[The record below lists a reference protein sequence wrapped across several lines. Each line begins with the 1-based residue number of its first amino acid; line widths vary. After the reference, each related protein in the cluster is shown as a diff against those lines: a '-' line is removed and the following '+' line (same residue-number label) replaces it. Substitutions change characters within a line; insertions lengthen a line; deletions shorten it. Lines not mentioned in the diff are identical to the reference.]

1 MNRPKAKRL
10 GLFLTLALVAALT
23 AFVPSSFAAISTE
36 ASTVY
41 ESTVPGAH
49 TDYTIIQK
57 FQYDDNGVEPQATDG
72 AGQDL
77 KKWIVD
83 SPAGL
88 VGNPN
93 AIPYDKRCEPS
104 SFDPTPS
111 AYAALNT
118 FWIGSCPDSAQ
129 VGEAEVYLVNDAESG
144 TCPAAPI
151 TCLAGGFGMY
161 NLPSGTMKGKI
172 YILKTE
178 PEVPT
183 TLVTIFQSAT
193 YQNNPWMASLPG
205 AGPNA
210 VNCTTA
216 PATPCLIQPKTKS
229 VLSPVTNGSGNYD
242 GVDDFRIR
250 TIPAED
256 SAPPRAILPTAMGHA
271 AFVGPA
277 NPSNPGGTPLHISRI
292 DQHLYGM
299 VDPDDNFATAGEG
312 DTPFLS
318 MPSRC
323 GDWDSYSYAV
333 AWNGGGGDLKMDQNH
348 PDEDTYVKSA
358 ADTVQADCSGSKPT
372 LKATGTATFNGT
384 ARNANVGLTVNIADP
399 TAADDDQPAKVVT
412 TLPSSVTNDTSSLS
426 NLCTIAERDSDD
438 GCPETALVGTAEIKT
453 PLISAGLTGKVY
465 KTERPTSDTS
475 RLPNLSI
482 FVDGAIKFRLD
493 ATTKFVGP
501 DFDQIETTFDNLP
514 QSPFTEFK
522 VTINGGQNSLLKT
535 RECPIDG
542 SAPKDSAVKVGI
554 NGYLGETT
562 STDSAV
568 SFDACP
574 PNLEYGVNKASKVK
588 KCVRVGKK
596 LSVKPSGIKDAS
608 RVANVQLLIGK
619 KAKSVKKAATDKK
632 SPFTFKKTL
641 SKKSFKKKKTYYY
654 GYRVAYKDGKVVKS
668 KVSTFKTCK

>member
-41 ESTVPGAH
+41 GSTVPGAH

-93 AIPYDKRCEPS
+93 AIPYENRCEPS

-111 AYAALNT
+111 PYAALNT

-129 VGEAEVYLVNDAESG
+129 VGSAEVYLVNDADSG

-151 TCLAGGFGMY
+151 TCLSGGFGMY

-172 YILKTE
+172 YLLKTE
-178 PEVPT
+178 PEIPF

-193 YQNNPWMASLPG
+193 YQNYDYTVLPG

-210 VNCTTA
+210 TKCTTA
-216 PATPCLIQPKTKS
+216 PATPCPIQPKTKS
-229 VLSPVTNGSGNYD
+229 ILAPVTNRSGNYD
-242 GVDDFRIR
+242 EVNDFRIR

-292 DQHLYGM
+292 DQKLFGM
-299 VDPDDNFATAGEG
+299 VDPENNFANAGEG

-333 AWNGGGGDLKMDQNH
+333 AWNGGGGDKQMDPNH
-348 PDEDTYVKSA
+348 PSENTYVQSNK
-358 ADTVQADCSGSKPT
+358 DTAVADCSGAKPT
-372 LKATGTATFNGT
+372 LKATGTAAFQGT
-384 ARNANVGLTVNIADP
+384 ARSSNVGLTVTIADP
-399 TAADDDQPAKVVT
+399 TASEDDQPAKVVA
-412 TLPSSVTNDTSSLS
+412 TLPSSVTNDTSSQS
-426 NLCTIAERDSDD
+426 NLCTIAERDSED
-438 GCPETALVGTAEIKT
+438 GCPETALVGTASIKT
-453 PLISAGLTGKVY
+453 PLLSGGLTGKVY
-465 KTERPTSDTS
+465 KTQRPAEDASN
-475 RLPNLSI
+475 LPNLSI
-482 FVDGAIKFRLD
+482 FVDGAVKFRLD
-493 ATTKFVGP
+493 ATTKFVGQ
-501 DFDQIETTFDNLP
+501 DFDQIETTFDNMP
-514 QSPFTEFK
+514 QTPFTEFK

-535 RECPIDG
+535 RECPTDG
-542 SAPKDSAVKVGI
+542 NAKDTPVKIGI

-562 STDSAV
+562 NTESGVA
-568 SFDACP
+568 FDACP
-574 PNLEYGVNKASKVK
+574 QPAKYGVKNPTKVK
-588 KCVRVGKK
+588 RCVRVGKS
-596 LSVKPSGIKDAS
+596 LSVRPSGIVNSANVS
-608 RVANVQLLIGK
+608 NVQLLIGK
-619 KAKSVKKAATDKK
+619 KSKSVKKAATDKK
-632 SPFTFKKTL
+632 SPFSFKKKL

-654 GYRVAYKDGKVVKS
+654 SYRVAYKDGKVLKT
-668 KVSTFKTCK
+668 KTSTFKTCK